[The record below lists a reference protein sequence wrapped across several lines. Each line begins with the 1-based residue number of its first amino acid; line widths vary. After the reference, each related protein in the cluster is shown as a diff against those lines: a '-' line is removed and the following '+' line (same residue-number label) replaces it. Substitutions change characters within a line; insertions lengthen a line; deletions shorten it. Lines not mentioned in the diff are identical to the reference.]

1 MLYAGTINVSYQA
14 LIKHNRGIWMQGGIW
29 LHRQLNRQN
38 KKQQPQFSLQSVA
51 RVDCNFTS
59 QNNLLISEL
68 HHLIDTHTHNIC
80 RPAEARPTLNVFTKI
95 REWGG
100 GGLFIYLLC
109 FFKYFS
115 VLHANNQGI
124 RIKVFYFCAWQY
136 VSGTLNS
143 SEGHWKNVK
152 NKFWSKTQHKV
163 CHHRG
168 CAAIDRAYKLLPNK
182 KGKHSISWLFII
194 YTP

>member
-1 MLYAGTINVSYQA
+1 MLYAAETINVSYQA
-14 LIKHNRGIWMQGGIW
+14 LMKHNRGMWMQGGIW
-29 LHRQLNRQN
+29 LHRQVNRQN

-68 HHLIDTHTHNIC
+68 HHLIDAHTHNIC

-100 GGLFIYLLC
+100 GGLFIYLPC
-109 FFKYFS
+109 IFKYFS

-124 RIKVFYFCAWQY
+124 HTKVFYFCARQY
-136 VSGTLNS
+136 IIVASLRRFAWTP
-143 SEGHWKNVK
+143 ETPWRV
-152 NKFWSKTQHKV
+152 
-163 CHHRG
+163 
-168 CAAIDRAYKLLPNK
+168 
-182 KGKHSISWLFII
+182 WL
-194 YTP
+194 